1 MPPTETKAT
10 ATPLAFDDEALET
23 LALPGG
29 ALEIVRGLGSGLAR
43 DSESG
48 AIWAIGD
55 RGPNLKVKLAVRR
68 YGLDYLAGHAE
79 DGAKVMPSLA
89 IGPALSELKVE
100 GDRVTILR
108 TLPLRT
114 PAGDSLSGL
123 PPPYSLAEEREPALA
138 LDGTLLTPDP
148 SGADTEGVAVAPDGS
163 FWIGE
168 EYGPSLL
175 RVMPDGT
182 VGARLVPQGCT
193 EWFAD
198 AAYPIRDSLPAI
210 TARRRLNRGFEA
222 LALSDDG
229 ATLYLAFQSP
239 LAHPDVAAHRGARHV
254 RLWALDT
261 ATEQVT
267 AQYLY
272 PLDRPSTFLR
282 DSAAGDFDRADVK
295 ISELTVLGRNLLLV
309 LERGSLTTKLYLVD
323 FESGP
328 PLDPQHLDP
337 ETRPT
342 IEQLSAADALDLPV
356 LAKTLIFSTDD
367 FPEIDAD
374 LEGMVQL
381 SSRALLLVNDNDFGI
396 EGVATRFWRIDL
408 PFDLPTR

>member
-1 MPPTETKAT
+1 MTGPII
-10 ATPLAFDDEALET
+10 TPLAFEDEVLE
-23 LALPGG
+23 ARDLPGG
-29 ALEIVRGLGSGLAR
+29 MLRIVRGLGSGLAR
-43 DSESG
+43 DAEG
-48 AIWAIGD
+48 GIWAIGD

-68 YGLDYLAGHAE
+68 YGLHHLAAHGEA
-79 DGAKVMPSLA
+79 DRAKVMPSLT

-100 GDRVTILR
+100 GDRVIILR

-114 PAGDSLSGL
+114 PAGDPLSGL
-123 PPPYSLAEEREPALA
+123 PPPYSLAEEYEPAIA
-138 LDGTLLTPDP
+138 LDGTLLAPDP

-175 RVMPDGT
+175 RVAPDGT
-182 VGARLVPQGCT
+182 VGARLVPEGCAA
-193 EWFAD
+193 WFAD

-229 ATLYLAFQSP
+229 ATLYFAFQSP
-239 LAHPDVAAHRGARHV
+239 LAHPDVAAHRRARHV
-254 RLWALDT
+254 RLWLLDT
-261 ATEQVT
+261 ATERVT

-272 PLDRPSTFLR
+272 PLDSPRSLLR
-282 DSAAGDFDRADVK
+282 DQAAGDFDRADIKV
-295 ISELTVLGRNLLLV
+295 SELAVLGQNLLLV
-309 LERGSLTTKLYLVD
+309 LERGSLTTKLYAVD
-323 FESGP
+323 LESGAA
-328 PLDPQHLDP
+328 LDPRHLDP
-337 ETRPT
+337 DTRPT
-342 IEQLSAADALDLPV
+342 IEQLSGADDFDLPV
-356 LAKTLIFSTDD
+356 LAKTLILSTDD
-367 FPEIDAD
+367 FPEISAD

-381 SSRALLLVNDNDFGI
+381 SPRQLLLVNDNDFGI

>member
-1 MPPTETKAT
+1 MTRTT
-10 ATPLAFDDEALET
+10 ATPLAFADEILES

-29 ALEIVRGLGSGLAR
+29 LLQIVRGIGSGLGR
-43 DSESG
+43 GSDGS
-48 AIWAIGD
+48 IWAIGD

-68 YGLDYLAGHAE
+68 YGLDHLADVDAA

-89 IGPALSELKVE
+89 IGPALSELSIE

-114 PAGDSLSGL
+114 PAGDPLSGL
-123 PPPYSLAEEREPALA
+123 PPPFGLAAEREPALA
-138 LDGTLLTPDP
+138 LDGTLLEPDP
-148 SGADTEGVAVAPDGS
+148 SGADTEGVAVAEDGS
-163 FWIGE
+163 FWVGE

-175 RVMPDGT
+175 RVAPDGT
-182 VGARLVPQGCT
+182 VGARLVPEGCAA
-193 EWFAD
+193 WFAD

-239 LAHPDVAAHRGARHV
+239 LAHPDVAAHRRARHV
-254 RLWALDT
+254 RLWTLDT
-261 ATEQVT
+261 ATERVT

-272 PLDRPSTFLR
+272 PLDSPDSFLR
-282 DSAAGDFDRADVK
+282 DQAAGDFDRADIKV
-295 ISELTVLGRNLLLV
+295 SELTPLGRNLLLV
-309 LERGSLTTKLYLVD
+309 LERGSLTTKLYAVD
-323 FESGP
+323 LESGP
-328 PLDPQHLDP
+328 ALGAQHLDP
-337 ETRPT
+337 DTRPT
-342 IEQLSAADALDLPV
+342 IEELSASGALDLPV

-374 LEGMVQL
+374 LEGMVLL
-381 SSRALLLVNDNDFGI
+381 SPRQLLLVNDNDFGT

-408 PFDLPTR
+408 PFDSPTR